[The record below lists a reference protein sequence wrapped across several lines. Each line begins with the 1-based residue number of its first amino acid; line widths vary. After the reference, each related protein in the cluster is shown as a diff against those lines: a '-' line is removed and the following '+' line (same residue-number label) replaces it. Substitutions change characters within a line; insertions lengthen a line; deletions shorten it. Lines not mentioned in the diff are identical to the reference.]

1 MSITAEIC
9 KLPGPVLAVIHHE
22 DGQISYKF
30 TLTLYQARQEARRS
44 GATKISDALW
54 DSLEISQPCAPL
66 CQ

>member
-1 MSITAEIC
+1 MSISAEIV

-30 TLTLYQARQEARRS
+30 AATLYQARQEARRS

-54 DSLEISQPCAPL
+54 DGLDLSHP
-66 CQ
+66 